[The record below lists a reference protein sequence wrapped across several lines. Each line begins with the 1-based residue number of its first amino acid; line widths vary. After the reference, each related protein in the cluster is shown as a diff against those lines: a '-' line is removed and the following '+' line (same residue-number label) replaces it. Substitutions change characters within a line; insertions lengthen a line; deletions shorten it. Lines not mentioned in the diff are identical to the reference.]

1 MIEKLVRDKI
11 PDIVIGCGETIT
23 IRQEFD
29 AEARKDLLWLKLK
42 EEIEELRS
50 ASGTHQREEE
60 LADVITVLC
69 AICNAD
75 IDDIRTV
82 MMDKEQN
89 KGGFDK
95 FYVMEIKN

>member
-11 PDIVIGCGETIT
+11 PEIVIDAGETIT
-23 IRQEFD
+23 FRREFCT
-29 AEARKDLLWLKLK
+29 EARKDLLWLKLK
-42 EEIEELRS
+42 EEIEELKG
-50 ASGTHQREEE
+50 ANGTHQREEE

-75 IDDIRTV
+75 IDDIRTA

-89 KGGFDK
+89 KGGFEK
-95 FYVMEIKN
+95 YYVMEIKN